1 MDNIFYY
8 YYNTLNIQQRKCYQ
22 DIIEGYNW
30 LSTDIKLRIDESQL
44 KKIILLVRADHP
56 ELFWVELQYRYI
68 IYETYLVLKP
78 QYNCD
83 LKEKIRREKQIENSV
98 RKLLFELSHE
108 TYEYNRIKKIFE
120 YLADTVDYQVNAP
133 ENQNIYSAL
142 VNKRSVCAGYSRA
155 MQYLLQKSGLTA
167 LYVPGKVK
175 GRGYHAWNIVRCNGD
190 FCHVDVTFGD
200 PNFTNYSAID
210 QKTCIPHELK
220 YNYAYLC
227 CNDETIYRDRIADPD
242 LYLPACPKDNFNY
255 FRMLGNY
262 FTQYSAAVTRQME
275 KSLFNGER
283 YWQCQ
288 FSDKMSYEQMKH
300 NLQNGLYAN
309 MILNRTHCSGRI
321 QTHYLYQPEVYV
333 VKMWY

>member
-8 YYNTLNIQQRKCYQ
+8 YYNTLNLQQRKCYQ
-22 DIIEGYNW
+22 DIIEGYNY
-30 LSTDIKLRIDESQL
+30 LSTDIKLQIDESQL
-44 KKIILLVRADHP
+44 KKIILLVSADHP

-120 YLADTVDYQVNAP
+120 YLVDNVEYQANAP

-142 VNKRSVCAGYSRA
+142 VNKKSVCAGYSRA
-155 MQYLLQKSGLTA
+155 MQYLLQKSGVTA

-190 FCHVDVTFGD
+190 FYHVDVTFGD
-200 PNFTNYSAID
+200 PNFTNYNAINE
-210 QKTCIPHELK
+210 KIGIPQELQ

-227 CNDETIYRDRIADPD
+227 SNDERMYRDRVVDSNFYI
-242 LYLPACPKDNFNY
+242 PACQKDDFNY
-255 FRMLGNY
+255 FRMHGSY
-262 FTQYSAAVTRQME
+262 FNQYSEDVIDQM
-275 KSLFNGER
+275 KKNLFNGER
-283 YWQCQ
+283 CWQCQ
-288 FSDKMSYEQMKH
+288 FADKKSYEQMKH
-300 NLQNGLYAN
+300 DLQDGLYAN
-309 MILNRTHCSGRI
+309 MILKYAHCNSKI
-321 QTHYLYQPEVYV
+321 LTHYLYQPEVYV